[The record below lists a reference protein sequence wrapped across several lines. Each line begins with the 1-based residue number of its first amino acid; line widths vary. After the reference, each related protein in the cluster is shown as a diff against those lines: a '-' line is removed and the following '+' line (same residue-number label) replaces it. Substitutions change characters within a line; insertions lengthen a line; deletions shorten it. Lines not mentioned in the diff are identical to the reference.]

1 MPECHKCPL
10 NQTGDPRCLSCAGPS
25 EQPNH
30 HGRSHISI
38 EHAPDI
44 PAPTPDSGPPERQHE
59 LAEFMHSWLRLRPS
73 IRDYIA
79 YWIAHP
85 HLSASEVA
93 RKFHISPQNL
103 HQRLIHAAKKS
114 PCLRSFL
121 RLHMKPVRRLSLRN
135 GQ

>member
-10 NQTGDPRCLSCAGPS
+10 NQTGDPRCLSCAGPA

-30 HGRSHISI
+30 HGLSHISI

-44 PAPTPDSGPPERQHE
+44 PAPAPEPEPPEQQHE
-59 LAEFMHSWLRLRPS
+59 LAKFMHSWLRLRPS
-73 IRDYIA
+73 SRDCLA

-85 HLSASEVA
+85 HLSASAVA

-103 HQRLIHAAKKS
+103 HQRLIRAAKKS

-121 RLHMKPVRRLSLRN
+121 RLHMKPVRRLKD